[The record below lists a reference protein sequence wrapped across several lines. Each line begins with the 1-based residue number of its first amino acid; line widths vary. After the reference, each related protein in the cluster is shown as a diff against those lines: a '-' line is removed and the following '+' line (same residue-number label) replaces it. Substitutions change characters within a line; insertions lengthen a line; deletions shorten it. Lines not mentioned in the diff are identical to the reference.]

1 MTAKKCTKKRNASA
15 KLLFCQS
22 KPIAFLPFSF
32 SLPLPL
38 PLPLP
43 SSSVKLPKEASNAA
57 EIETVRGGGDYCLL
71 YFTCILHAAQ
81 APCYFRLR
89 KK

>member
-1 MTAKKCTKKRNASA
+1 MTAKKCTKKRNARA

-22 KPIAFLPFSF
+22 KPIAFLPFS
-32 SLPLPL
+32 
-38 PLPLP
+38 LPLP

-71 YFTCILHAAQ
+71 YFTCTLHAAQ

-89 KK
+89 KKCKTW

>member
-22 KPIAFLPFSF
+22 KPIAFLPFS
-32 SLPLPL
+32 L

-89 KK
+89 KKCTTW